1 MTNFILSNML
11 LSGANEIKL
20 ADLGLSK
27 NMAKSHA
34 SSYLGTPLY
43 MSPEVFKA
51 QYMKIQ
57 YYPNTDIW

>member
-1 MTNFILSNML
+1 ML

-27 NMAKSHA
+27 NMEKSHA
-34 SSYLGTPLY
+34 SSFLGTKFY

-51 QYMKIQ
+51 QFIESK
-57 YYPNTDIW
+57 YYPNSDIW